1 MEIKTSVKH
10 KIKEKGQK
18 QWEDERTGRRF
29 YKIQRKMDGERSV
42 AEQGEKRQECLHYAF
57 STQGLIAHFFKKGKH
72 DFCQQAE
79 TVEHIGHCRRYKIER
94 REIILIKMK

>member
-18 QWEDERTGRRF
+18 QWEDERTGRWF
-29 YKIQRKMDGERSV
+29 YKIQRKVDGERSV

-57 STQGLIAHFFKKGKH
+57 STQGLIAHFLKRNSR
-72 DFCQQAE
+72 
-79 TVEHIGHCRRYKIER
+79 TYRS
-94 REIILIKMK
+94 L